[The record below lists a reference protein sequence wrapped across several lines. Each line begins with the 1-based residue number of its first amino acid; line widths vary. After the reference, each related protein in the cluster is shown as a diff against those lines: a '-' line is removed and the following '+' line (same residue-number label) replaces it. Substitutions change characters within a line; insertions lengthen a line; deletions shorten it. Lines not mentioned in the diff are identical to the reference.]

1 MEMIMSDYLEEEDV
15 EAENP
20 DNFNDEDFYF
30 ERQVEE
36 AQKEMEKL
44 KDKNIIVLSEIDI
57 LKFKNFN
64 LQIMLAD
71 KNVEN
76 LQLKQTVMYYEKKDV
91 VQELSNLKRNIEG
104 VQEIK
109 FEDYTLDLPNG
120 RIVHNSLLKKN

>member
-1 MEMIMSDYLEEEDV
+1 MSDYLEEEDV

>member
-1 MEMIMSDYLEEEDV
+1 MIMSDYLEEDV
-15 EAENP
+15 ETENP

-44 KDKNIIVLSEIDI
+44 KDKNIIVLSDVDL
-57 LKFKNFN
+57 LKFKNYN

-91 VQELSNLKRNIEG
+91 VQELSNLKRSIEG